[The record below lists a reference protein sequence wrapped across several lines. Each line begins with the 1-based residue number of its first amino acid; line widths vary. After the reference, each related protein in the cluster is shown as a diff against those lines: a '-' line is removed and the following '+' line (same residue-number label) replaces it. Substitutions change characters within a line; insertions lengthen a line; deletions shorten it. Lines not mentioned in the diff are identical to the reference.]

1 MFEWIGYLAS
11 VLVAVSITIKGGL
24 FFRIFNMAGS
34 ICFLIYGLIIKS
46 PPVAMIN
53 TYSIG
58 INLYHLIK
66 LIKEKKQLSSGGKEA
81 TAGETGTNQH
91 P

>member
-11 VLVAVSITIKGGL
+11 VLVAISITIKGG
-24 FFRIFNMAGS
+24 FYFRIFNMAGS

-46 PPVAMIN
+46 IPVIMIN

-58 INLYHLIK
+58 INLFHLIK
-66 LIKEKKQLSSGGKEA
+66 LIKEKKKLSSGSKETA
-81 TAGETGTNQH
+81 AGEANQH
-91 P
+91 S